1 MPARSVKNRKKS
13 RKQRGGTKLTDAQ
26 VNILSGL
33 GFTDEQKNA
42 FNAIVEQTFNENVT
56 AMLVTAAQND
66 IHRINPQTGVN
77 FTPQNLIDNLRNTVR
92 NAAGV
97 KRRRKSKKMRKSKKR
112 NNRSYKKSKKQRGG
126 ADFSQAQTQQLLDLG
141 FTEANIQTLAQLF
154 LDNMSGD
161 AAMKLIQQSLG
172 QINNITGQPNTPQE
186 IIDSLNPDNNENDL
200 SEIGSENGS
209 DVNNVSVGSFAFE
222 NDDLSDIGDD
232 NSQHNISDD
241 SFDFYP
247 DDDLDNNDNNDNNNL
262 NNNISDV
269 SEDSIVLSDQGDT
282 TRDDSRMSIGELD
295 EDEDENGHQNAGRR
309 TRKGRKGKK
318 SRKTKKQRG
327 GTVFSQEQLTELGRL
342 GFNDQQKKILAREF
356 SITPPNMAM
365 ESIRQA
371 LQHNHITG
379 QPDTVESIMRMF
391 PPEGGKRRKSRK
403 SRKMKGGMRYGTGV
417 GANCFDPNFS
427 IYNTPTLS
435 LFPYKPN

>member
-1 MPARSVKNRKKS
+1 MPARSVKKRRKS
-13 RKQRGGTKLTDAQ
+13 NKQRGGTKLTDAQ
-26 VNILSGL
+26 FNILSGL
-33 GFTDEQKNA
+33 GFTDDQKNA
-42 FNAIVEQTFNENVT
+42 FNVIVEQTFNENVT
-56 AMLVTAAQND
+56 DMLVTAAQND
-66 IHRINPQTGVN
+66 IHRINPQTGRH
-77 FTPQNLIDNLRNTVR
+77 FTPQELIDNLRNTVR

-97 KRRRKSKKMRKSKKR
+97 KRRRKSKKMRK
-112 NNRSYKKSKKQRGG
+112 YKKSRKTKKQKGG

-141 FTEANIQTLAQLF
+141 FTEANIQTLAQVF

-161 AAMKLIQQSLG
+161 AAMNLIQQSLG

-209 DVNNVSVGSFAFE
+209 NVNNVSVGSFAFE

-262 NNNISDV
+262 NNNIDDI
-269 SEDSIVLSDQGDT
+269 SEDSIVSSDQGDT

-309 TRKGRKGKK
+309 RTRKGRKGKK
-318 SRKTKKQRG
+318 SRKMKG
-327 GTVFSQEQLTELGRL
+327 
-342 GFNDQQKKILAREF
+342 
-356 SITPPNMAM
+356 
-365 ESIRQA
+365 
-371 LQHNHITG
+371 
-379 QPDTVESIMRMF
+379 
-391 PPEGGKRRKSRK
+391 RKSRK
-403 SRKMKGGMRYGTGV
+403 QRGGMRYGTGV
-417 GANCFDPNFS
+417 GSNCVEPNYS
-427 IYNTPTLS
+427 IYNTPALS

>member
-1 MPARSVKNRKKS
+1 MANRTRSKK
-13 RKQRGGTKLTDAQ
+13 
-26 VNILSGL
+26 
-33 GFTDEQKNA
+33 
-42 FNAIVEQTFNENVT
+42 
-56 AMLVTAAQND
+56 
-66 IHRINPQTGVN
+66 
-77 FTPQNLIDNLRNTVR
+77 RNTQ
-92 NAAGV
+92 
-97 KRRRKSKKMRKSKKR
+97 RKSKKR

-141 FTEANIQTLAQLF
+141 FTEANIQTLAQVF

-161 AAMKLIQQSLG
+161 AAMNLIQQSLG

-262 NNNISDV
+262 NNNISDI

-309 TRKGRKGKK
+309 RTRKGRKGKK
-318 SRKTKKQRG
+318 SKKMKG
-327 GTVFSQEQLTELGRL
+327 
-342 GFNDQQKKILAREF
+342 
-356 SITPPNMAM
+356 
-365 ESIRQA
+365 
-371 LQHNHITG
+371 
-379 QPDTVESIMRMF
+379 
-391 PPEGGKRRKSRK
+391 RKSRK
-403 SRKMKGGMRYGTGV
+403 QRGGMRYGTGV
-417 GANCFDPNFS
+417 GSNCVEPNYS

>member
-1 MPARSVKNRKKS
+1 MANRTRSKK
-13 RKQRGGTKLTDAQ
+13 
-26 VNILSGL
+26 
-33 GFTDEQKNA
+33 
-42 FNAIVEQTFNENVT
+42 
-56 AMLVTAAQND
+56 
-66 IHRINPQTGVN
+66 
-77 FTPQNLIDNLRNTVR
+77 RNTQ
-92 NAAGV
+92 
-97 KRRRKSKKMRKSKKR
+97 RKSKKR

-141 FTEANIQTLAQLF
+141 FTEANIQTLAQVF

-161 AAMKLIQQSLG
+161 AAMNLIQQSLG

-186 IIDSLNPDNNENDL
+186 IIDSLNPDNNGNDL

-262 NNNISDV
+262 NNNISDI

-295 EDEDENGHQNAGRR
+295 EVEDENGHQNAGRR
-309 TRKGRKGKK
+309 RTRKGRKGRKTRKGRKGKK
-318 SRKTKKQRG
+318 GRKTKKQR
-327 GTVFSQEQLTELGRL
+327 
-342 GFNDQQKKILAREF
+342 
-356 SITPPNMAM
+356 
-365 ESIRQA
+365 
-371 LQHNHITG
+371 
-379 QPDTVESIMRMF
+379 
-391 PPEGGKRRKSRK
+391 
-403 SRKMKGGMRYGTGV
+403 GGMRYGTGV